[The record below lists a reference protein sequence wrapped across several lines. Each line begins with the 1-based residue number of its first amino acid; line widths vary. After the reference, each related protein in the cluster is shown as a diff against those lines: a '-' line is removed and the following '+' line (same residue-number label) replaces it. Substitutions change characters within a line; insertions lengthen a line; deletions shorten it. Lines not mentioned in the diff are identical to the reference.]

1 MACMVMLSSDYSSRL
16 ASFTSI
22 FIVRGIQSHNSTWIT
37 LGQAWHL
44 EQTSKTSL
52 AGACWELCNKEI

>member
-22 FIVRGIQSHNSTWIT
+22 FIVIGIQSHNMNNF
-37 LGQAWHL
+37 G
-44 EQTSKTSL
+44 TSL
-52 AGACWELCNKEI
+52 GFGTNFKNKFGRCLLRIM